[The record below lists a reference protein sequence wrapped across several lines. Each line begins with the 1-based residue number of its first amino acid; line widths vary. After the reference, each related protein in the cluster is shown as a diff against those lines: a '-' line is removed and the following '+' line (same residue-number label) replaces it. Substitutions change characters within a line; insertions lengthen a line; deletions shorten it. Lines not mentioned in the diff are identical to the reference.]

1 MVHCYGMVI
10 HGSIPLM
17 TFQMDLQEW
26 IIKEIIMILIPK
38 GCCTKYNSKM
48 NEIERIKDL
57 MFRMGEYLPKTQY
70 IRESKEFLVEAHE
83 NIDTLL
89 ATRYKDIDKDTTMKL
104 LLFDPTYQ
112 KGPLVNGEYPN
123 PSKKAGNYGVWI
135 LDRYLNGEITL
146 DDGDKVYKTLNVFKN
161 IGKKLKNSNINAY
174 SSFQELYD
182 EVLPF
187 INGEKNMNTHSAMV
201 DKYRHIPDTEIPY
214 EDDFWLVVT
223 PFNEAASCQVG
234 GGTEWCTASR
244 KAENRFW
251 HYAVHTPLFVIINKS
266 KNGVKYQYNKWHP
279 EFKNV
284 QDDEVPMDSV
294 GLSPKLLEWL
304 KKGANEYK
312 KKYLQE
318 IKPYK
323 KQYFQQIE
331 QRLSNGEDP
340 KKIFI
345 SVDEFVNGFARIKLD
360 GIGWNFLKRDGTL
373 LWNGDKW
380 FDICY
385 NFYNG
390 FATGEIDGKGDNYL
404 KTDGTWLFQ

>member
-1 MVHCYGMVI
+1 
-10 HGSIPLM
+10 
-17 TFQMDLQEW
+17 MD
-26 IIKEIIMILIPK
+26 
-38 GCCTKYNSKM
+38 
-48 NEIERIKDL
+48 EIERIKDL

-70 IRESKEFLVEAHE
+70 IREIKELLSEAHE

-89 ATRYKDIDKDTTMKL
+89 ATRYKDIDKDTAMKL

-161 IGKKLKNSNINAY
+161 IGKRLKNSNINAY

-234 GGTEWCTASR
+234 GGTKWCTAARES
-244 KAENRFW
+244 ENRFW
-251 HYAVHTPLFVIINKS
+251 HYAAYTPLFVIINKS
-266 KNGVKYQYNKWHP
+266 KNGVKYQYNTWSK
-279 EFKNV
+279 EFKDV
-284 QDDEVPMDSV
+284 QNDDFNMDSV
-294 GLSPKLLEWL
+294 GLSPKLLEWI
-304 KKGANEYK
+304 KNGADEYK
-312 KKYLQE
+312 EKYLQE

-323 KQYFQQIE
+323 EQYFQQIE
-331 QRLSNGEDP
+331 QRLANVENPEDIFDFVGEF
-340 KKIFI
+340 K
-345 SVDEFVNGFARIKLD
+345 NGFARVKL
-360 GIGWNFLKRDGTL
+360 GEIGYNFLKKDGTL
-373 LWNGDKW
+373 LWHDDIW
-380 FDICY
+380 FDECW
-385 NFYNG
+385 NSKNG
-390 FATGEIDGKGDNYL
+390 FAM
-404 KTDGTWLFQ
+404 